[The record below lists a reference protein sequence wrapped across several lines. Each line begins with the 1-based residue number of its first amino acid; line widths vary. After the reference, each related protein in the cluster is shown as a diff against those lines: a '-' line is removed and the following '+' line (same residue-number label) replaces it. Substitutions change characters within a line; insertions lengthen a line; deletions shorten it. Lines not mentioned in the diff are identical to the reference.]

1 MTTQAEFDA
10 IEASL
15 STFEARVQARE
26 EAMRI
31 HRAKGLKKLKDL
43 GLSEEEVQAL
53 VG

>member
-26 EAMRI
+26 EALRI
-31 HRAKGLKKLKDL
+31 HRFTGLRKLKEL
-43 GLSEEEVQAL
+43 GLTEEEVRAL